1 MANRQK
7 TVYVCS
13 DCGAETPNW
22 AGKCPSCGAWNTL
35 EEMKLDKKAT
45 GKYSISSG
53 SANILLRSGLLIIP
67 IALNRSAALVALV
80 KELSDSS
87 AGSFALFNKLSR

>member
-45 GKYSISSG
+45 GKYSVSSG
-53 SANILLRSGLLIIP
+53 SAKP
-67 IALNRSAALVALV
+67 KKA
-80 KELSDSS
+80 
-87 AGSFALFNKLSR
+87 F